1 MELSKILDQAYIE
14 AFKKKDASRLD
25 ALRMLKSSIK
35 NKTIELRKP
44 ELTDEEVIAIIRSEI
59 KKRKESIELFT
70 QGGRAELAEKEQTEI
85 DLLQTFLPAEMGDA
99 DVLAKLTEVVA
110 TLPEEDRQNF
120 GKVMGAA
127 KKVLQGVDGNRMST
141 FVKQI
146 LEQK

>member
-146 LEQK
+146 LAQK

>member
-35 NKTIELRKP
+35 NKTIELRKS
-44 ELTDEEVIAIIRSEI
+44 ELTDEEVVAIIRSEI
-59 KKRKESIELFT
+59 KKRKESIDLFV
-70 QGGRAELAEKEQTEI
+70 QGGREELAEKERNEI
-85 DLLQTFLPAEMGDA
+85 DLLQTFLPAEMGDDA
-99 DVLAKLTEVVA
+99 VLEKLAEVVA
-110 TLPEEDRQNF
+110 SLPELDRQNF

-127 KKVLQGVDGNRMST
+127 MKVLQGVDGNRMSV

-146 LEQK
+146 LAQK